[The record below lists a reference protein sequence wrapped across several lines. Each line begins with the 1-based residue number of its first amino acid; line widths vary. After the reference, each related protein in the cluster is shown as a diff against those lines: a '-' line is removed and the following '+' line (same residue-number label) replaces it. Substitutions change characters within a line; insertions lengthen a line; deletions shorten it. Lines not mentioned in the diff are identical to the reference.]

1 MLGRVRPRLNHATVV
16 AYLALFVAL
25 GGSSYA
31 AVQLSKGQVKGKH
44 LAKNAVTTKK
54 VKDGTLL
61 GRDFK
66 EGQLP
71 AGAQGP
77 AGLQGPQGEIGPTG
91 ETGPEG
97 ETGAQGPAGD
107 PASFAVSD
115 PLTKT
120 SDATPVIGLPAAAA
134 SQSGHL
140 TATDWAR
147 FSGKSKVRALSTRE
161 SAGACPRVVTGG
173 TVLIEQTVS
182 LDSPGSIQV
191 TGETMS
197 KGTGARS
204 VALVIDGVTRD
215 LSYLDTGTADL
226 WAEHTAVSAQA
237 LSAGAHTVQLKAA
250 SPGGFG
256 CYDTYGGISSVIIEQ
271 T

>member
-44 LAKNAVTTKK
+44 IAKNAVNSSK
-54 VKDGTLL
+54 VRDGSLL
-61 GRDFK
+61 SKDFK
-66 EGQLP
+66 AGELVAGAP
-71 AGAQGP
+71 GAAGAQGP
-77 AGLQGPQGEIGPTG
+77 TGPQGPKGD
-91 ETGPEG
+91 TGP
-97 ETGAQGPAGD
+97 QGPAGD

-120 SDATPVIGLPAAAA
+120 SDATPVIGLPAATT

-140 TATDWAR
+140 TATDWTR
-147 FSGKSKVRALSTRE
+147 FSGKSKVRTLSTRE
-161 SAGACPRVVTGG
+161 NAAACPRVVTGG
-173 TVLIEQTVS
+173 TVLIEQSVT
-182 LDSPGSIQV
+182 LESPGSIQV

-197 KGTGARS
+197 KGTGSRS

-215 LSYLDTGTADL
+215 RSYLETGTADL
-226 WAEHTAVSAQA
+226 WAEHTAVAAQA
-237 LSAGAHTVQLKAA
+237 LDAGTHLVQLKAESA
-250 SPGGFG
+250 GGFG
-256 CYDTYGGISSVIIEQ
+256 CYSSYGGITSVVIEQ